1 MIEEFNDLNI
11 NEFEQRLDNSVTEN
25 LTISCRKCG
34 NLKVFKALFSWFPN
48 IKKLTLEGDF
58 FIDGTIIDKE

>member
-1 MIEEFNDLNI
+1 MIEEFNDLKI
-11 NEFEQRLDNSVTEN
+11 NEFQQRLYNSVTEN

-58 FIDGTIIDKE
+58 FIDRSEVE